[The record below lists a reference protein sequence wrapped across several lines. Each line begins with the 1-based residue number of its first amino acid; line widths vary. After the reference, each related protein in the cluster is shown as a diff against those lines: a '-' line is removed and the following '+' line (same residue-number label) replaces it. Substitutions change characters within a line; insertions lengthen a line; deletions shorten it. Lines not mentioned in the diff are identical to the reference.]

1 MSDQKSPINNASA
14 SPWQVPLLCLG
25 LIALVFS
32 IYAQT
37 LWHGFINFDDPLY
50 VTENPVIQKGITWE
64 GMKYAATTV
73 CDENWHPLT
82 MLTHMADCQFYG
94 TWAGGHHL
102 TCLMLHALGVVLLF
116 LLLRSMTGALWKSA
130 LVAALWAVHP
140 LRVESVAWIAELKD
154 VLSGDFFFMTLIVYV
169 SYTRRRTLPRYLA
182 VMLLFALGLMSKP
195 MLVTLPFVLL
205 LLDYWPLH
213 RMERLKPQTSLLP
226 LLLEKIPLL
235 VLAFLSVITTLW
247 AQKGAIEAMNP
258 MPLSLRLGNAVMAY
272 GTYLFQMVWPVNLA
286 IYYPVGVGELS
297 HWKIV
302 SVLILL
308 VAISLLVIAARKRL
322 PYLLVGWFWYL
333 GMLLPVIG
341 ILKVGSQAYADRYT
355 YLPTIGILIALVWG
369 AEEGT
374 KGARWR
380 GRKQNTPVALGVIL
394 SATLA
399 ILATLTALSWRQ
411 TSLWADNE
419 NLWRHTISVTT
430 ENALADYQL
439 AGTLIERNHLQEA
452 IPILKEALRIV
463 PKDPEVLYSLA
474 NLYYRRGQFE
484 EALNDYRLSL
494 RYGNKAEAHCNLGS
508 TLYHLG
514 RREEASDEYRE
525 AIKARP
531 GYVNAHY
538 NLGRV
543 LIELGSGGEG
553 VDELRKALKLNPSS
567 SKARHELGKFLYQQG
582 QRKEGIEEMNGAVD
596 LDPSSTAI
604 KNDLA
609 WMLATAPESSLRN
622 GPRSLE
628 LAIRAEN
635 ENPGPSPMILRTLAA
650 AFAEIGDYPK
660 AREAAGLALK
670 LSKAS
675 SDAALADDLSRKII
689 LLESEKPLRDP

>member
-419 NLWRHTISVTT
+419 NLWRHAIKCRESD
-430 ENALADYQL
+430 LAHNNLGDL
-439 AGTLIERNHLQEA
+439 LLHEGRIQEA
-452 IPILKEALRIV
+452 EQEFRQALLLNS
-463 PKDPEVLYSLA
+463 DYT
-474 NLYYRRGQFE
+474 
-484 EALNDYRLSL
+484 EALNSLGVLLFSRGETDSALDLFRRSTRVDPSNALGYFNLGHAYLRLGRLQDSVAELRESL
-494 RYGNKAEAHCNLGS
+494 RLDP
-508 TLYHLG
+508 L
-514 RREEASDEYRE
+514 R
-525 AIKARP
+525 IKARRD
-531 GYVNAHY
+531 
-538 NLGRV
+538 L
-543 LIELGSGGEG
+543 
-553 VDELRKALKLNPSS
+553 DEAL
-567 SKARHELGKFLYQQG
+567 SKARMDSGARQG
-582 QRKEGIEEMNGAVD
+582 IPDQ
-596 LDPSSTAI
+596 
-604 KNDLA
+604 
-609 WMLATAPESSLRN
+609 
-622 GPRSLE
+622 
-628 LAIRAEN
+628 
-635 ENPGPSPMILRTLAA
+635 
-650 AFAEIGDYPK
+650 
-660 AREAAGLALK
+660 
-670 LSKAS
+670 
-675 SDAALADDLSRKII
+675 
-689 LLESEKPLRDP
+689 

>member
-1 MSDQKSPINNASA
+1 MSNQKSPIHNASA

-430 ENALADYQL
+430 ENELADYQL
-439 AGTLIERNHLQEA
+439 ALALLDEGRMQEA
-452 IPILKEALRIV
+452 IPILKEALR
-463 PKDPEVLYSLA
+463 LA
-474 NLYYRRGQFE
+474 PNDTESRHTLGTVYLRQGRLDAAVAEYRE
-484 EALNDYRLSL
+484 TL
-494 RYGNKAEAHCNLGS
+494 RYGEKKETRCNLGS
-508 TLYHLG
+508 ALFKMG
-514 RREEASDEYRE
+514 RSEEAASEFREVLRLYPRDAITRNNLGSILLHQGDKEGAIAQFRE
-525 AIKARP
+525 AIKLDPNYAQARE
-531 GYVNAHY
+531 
-538 NLGRV
+538 NLDKA
-543 LIELGSGGEG
+543 L
-553 VDELRKALKLNPSS
+553 LRKETPPPV
-567 SKARHELGKFLYQQG
+567 Q
-582 QRKEGIEEMNGAVD
+582 
-596 LDPSSTAI
+596 P
-604 KNDLA
+604 
-609 WMLATAPESSLRN
+609 
-622 GPRSLE
+622 
-628 LAIRAEN
+628 
-635 ENPGPSPMILRTLAA
+635 
-650 AFAEIGDYPK
+650 
-660 AREAAGLALK
+660 
-670 LSKAS
+670 
-675 SDAALADDLSRKII
+675 
-689 LLESEKPLRDP
+689 

>member
-394 SATLA
+394 SVTLA

-419 NLWRHTISVTT
+419 NLWRHTIKCRESD
-430 ENALADYQL
+430 LAHNNLGDL
-439 AGTLIERNHLQEA
+439 LLHGGRIQEA
-452 IPILKEALRIV
+452 EQEFRQALLLNS
-463 PKDPEVLYSLA
+463 DYT
-474 NLYYRRGQFE
+474 
-484 EALNDYRLSL
+484 EALNSLGVLLFSRGETDSALDLFRRSTRVDPSNALGYFNLGHAYLRLGRLQDSVAELRESL
-494 RYGNKAEAHCNLGS
+494 RLDPM
-508 TLYHLG
+508 
-514 RREEASDEYRE
+514 R
-525 AIKARP
+525 IKARRD
-531 GYVNAHY
+531 
-538 NLGRV
+538 L
-543 LIELGSGGEG
+543 
-553 VDELRKALKLNPSS
+553 DEAL
-567 SKARHELGKFLYQQG
+567 SKARMDSGARQG
-582 QRKEGIEEMNGAVD
+582 IPDQ
-596 LDPSSTAI
+596 
-604 KNDLA
+604 
-609 WMLATAPESSLRN
+609 
-622 GPRSLE
+622 
-628 LAIRAEN
+628 
-635 ENPGPSPMILRTLAA
+635 
-650 AFAEIGDYPK
+650 
-660 AREAAGLALK
+660 
-670 LSKAS
+670 
-675 SDAALADDLSRKII
+675 
-689 LLESEKPLRDP
+689 

>member
-1 MSDQKSPINNASA
+1 MI
-14 SPWQVPLLCLG
+14 CLG

-37 LWHGFINFDDPLY
+37 LWHGFLNYDDNEY
-50 VTENPVIQKGITWE
+50 VTDNALVIQGLSFE
-64 GMKYAATTV
+64 GVGQAFTTV
-73 CDENWHPLT
+73 CDANWIPLT

-394 SATLA
+394 SVTLA
-399 ILATLTALSWRQ
+399 ILASLTALSWRQ

-419 NLWRHTISVTT
+419 NLWRHALDCAGDSENSLVNLGEVLIQKDKPDEA
-430 ENALADYQL
+430 ENAFRRALLINPASQGARANLATAL
-439 AGTLIERNHLQEA
+439 AIQGKGDEAMAQFREIIRLDPRDDGAHNNLGTILMGKGLNEEAAIEFRRAVEISGNEQARCNLGTVLMRMGRLEESSSEFRSMIQINPA
-452 IPILKEALRIV
+452 SPILHNNLGSLLFRQGNVQGAIAEYREALRI
-463 PKDPEVLYSLA
+463 E
-474 NLYYRRGQFE
+474 
-484 EALNDYRLSL
+484 
-494 RYGNKAEAHCNLGS
+494 
-508 TLYHLG
+508 
-514 RREEASDEYRE
+514 
-525 AIKARP
+525 P
-531 GYVNAHY
+531 GYETARK
-538 NLGRV
+538 NL
-543 LIELGSGGEG
+543 E
-553 VDELRKALKLNPSS
+553 
-567 SKARHELGKFLYQQG
+567 Q
-582 QRKEGIEEMNGAVD
+582 
-596 LDPSSTAI
+596 
-604 KNDLA
+604 
-609 WMLATAPESSLRN
+609 
-622 GPRSLE
+622 
-628 LAIRAEN
+628 
-635 ENPGPSPMILRTLAA
+635 
-650 AFAEIGDYPK
+650 AEIG
-660 AREAAGLALK
+660 AQR
-670 LSKAS
+670 
-675 SDAALADDLSRKII
+675 
-689 LLESEKPLRDP
+689 SEGGHPWKQQGTPPHSP